1 MRSAELLFYAITM
14 VAACACFALI
24 VPPMGF
30 APSYTEHC
38 IKTQPTT
45 CKVNRIG
52 VPT

>member
-30 APSYTEHC
+30 APSYTC